1 MAAKSLRKKIKVDL
15 LEQLERNGTVGQY
28 YQDLVSDYMQL
39 WDVKNMLID
48 DIEKRGAVV
57 DHVSNTGKTNRK
69 KNDSVGELVKVNDR
83 MVKLL
88 DAIGITPAQVD
99 GDPSDEM

>member
-1 MAAKSLRKKIKVDL
+1 MAVKDLRKAIKTDL

-39 WDVKNMLID
+39 WDIKNMLIE
-48 DIEKRGAVV
+48 DIEDRGAVV
-57 DHVSNTGKTNRK
+57 EYVSNTGTSNKK

-99 GDPSDEM
+99 GDVSDEM